1 VRVRIKLTILV
12 NLRKLVNE
20 EKLNEAKEAVF
31 KACTGAQ
38 YGTVVYR
45 NDEHKQSIEIYR
57 NSIIKLSINRNGIV
71 EVKVLQGDTNTEYS
85 SDTLQGIVHNIID
98 AIANA
103 LNTDQYD
110 VLNAVEYV
118 ITPLDTVIGGLET

>member
-1 VRVRIKLTILV
+1 VLRVTLLINLERLV
-12 NLRKLVNE
+12 GK
-20 EKLNEAKEAVF
+20 EKLDEAKEAVF
-31 KACTGAQ
+31 KACTGAL

-71 EVKVLQGDTNTEYS
+71 EVKVLHGDTDTEYLS
-85 SDTLQGIVHNIID
+85 NTLEGIVHNIID

-103 LNTDQYD
+103 LETSQFN

-118 ITPLDTVIGGLET
+118 ITPLDTLTGGIET